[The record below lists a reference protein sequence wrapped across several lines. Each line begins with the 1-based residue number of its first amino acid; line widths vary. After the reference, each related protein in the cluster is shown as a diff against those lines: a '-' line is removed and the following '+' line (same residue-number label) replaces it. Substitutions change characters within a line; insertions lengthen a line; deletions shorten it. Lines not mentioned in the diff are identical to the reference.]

1 MIEKY
6 AFAVYFSRKDIW
18 RSGKKMLLLQF
29 NGPHCQM
36 VSKNLRTEWLI

>member
-1 MIEKY
+1 MHLLFTLAEKR
-6 AFAVYFSRKDIW
+6 F
-18 RSGKKMLLLQF
+18 GGQEKKMLLLQF